1 MKNLK
6 EQFKMCK
13 FFMLRL
19 TGFVQFIFISFYF
32 IKMKI
37 V

>member
-19 TGFVQFIFISFYF
+19 TDFGQFIFISVHF
-32 IKMKI
+32 KMKI
-37 V
+37 I